1 MVIKT
6 GCSSSAVAL
15 HEACRAI
22 QKGNASSAIVGGAN
36 MIMTP
41 AMTTTMSVGEILA
54 PDASCKTFD
63 AAADGYARAEA
74 ITAIYIKP
82 LSDAIRDGNPVRA
95 IVRATAVNCD
105 GKCVS
110 LVTPNGAAH
119 EALMRKAYRDVG
131 LDPKDTAF
139 VEVSC
144 HPWWT

>member
-1 MVIKT
+1 
-6 GCSSSAVAL
+6 
-15 HEACRAI
+15 
-22 QKGNASSAIVGGAN
+22 

-41 AMTTTMSVGEILA
+41 AMTTTMAVGEILA

-82 LSDAIRDGNPVRA
+82 LSDAIRDGNPIRA

-105 GKCVS
+105 GRSVS

-139 VEVSC
+139 VEVSYYRMDLR
-144 HPWWT
+144 